1 MTETQ
6 HPAAWHPDPS
16 KRHEQRYWDGAQW
29 TEHVSTNGV
38 QIVDEHGKVMA
49 NNGDVQQSTG
59 LIDGE
64 ALFSAPTQ
72 ESVQNQILRVQEKGL
87 ESIPDALE
95 KLPETGATPTVA
107 STSTSIFDQYVLV
120 VNQKAKLMELS
131 SEFRIYDQNA
141 VQIGLVRQ
149 VGQSAAKKVA
159 RALLNVDS
167 MMTHTLD
174 IEDMNGNVLLKITK
188 PRAILKPKVI
198 VEREGVVIGEL
209 AFKLRLGKPQIK
221 LMVDDKQVGMIYAEN
236 WRAWDF
242 RIVDENEKQIASISK
257 TWEGFAKAIF
267 TTADNYVVQIHENLE
282 DPFHSLVLASS
293 LAVDL
298 ILKQNDGGK
307 LF

>member
-131 SEFRIYDQNA
+131 AEFRIYDQDA

-167 MMTHTLD
+167 LMTHTLD

-188 PRAILKPKVI
+188 PRALLKPKVI

-267 TTADNYVVQIHENLE
+267 TTADNYVVQIHEKLE

>member
-257 TWEGFAKAIF
+257 TWEGFTKAIF

>member
-1 MTETQ
+1 MTDTQ
-6 HPAAWHPDPS
+6 HPPAWHPDPS
-16 KRHEQRYWDGAQW
+16 RRHEQRYWDGVQW
-29 TEHVSTNGV
+29 SEHVSTNGEQLV
-38 QIVDEHGKVMA
+38 DVHGQIMA
-49 NNGDVQQSTG
+49 NNGEVQHATG

-64 ALFSAPTQ
+64 LFAAPTT
-72 ESVQNQILRVQEKGL
+72 ESIQNQIMRVQEKGI

-95 KLPETGATPTVA
+95 RLPELGATPTTSSA
-107 STSTSIFDQYVLV
+107 STSIFDQFVLV

-131 SEFRIYDQNA
+131 TEFRIFDQNA
-141 VQIGLVRQ
+141 VQIGVVRQ

-159 RALLNVDS
+159 RALLNVDN
-167 MMTHTLD
+167 MMTHTLE
-174 IEDMNGNVLLKITK
+174 IEDMNGNVVLKITK

-198 VEREGVVIGEL
+198 VERDGIVIGEL
-209 AFKLRLGKPQIK
+209 AFKIRLGKPQIK
-221 LMVDDKQVGMIYAEN
+221 LMVEGRQVGMIYAEN

-242 RIVDENEKQIASISK
+242 RIVNEQEKQIASISK

-267 TTADNYVVQIHENLE
+267 TTADNYVVQIHEKLE

>member
-16 KRHEQRYWDGAQW
+16 RRHEQRYWDGVQW
-29 TEHVSTNGV
+29 SEHVSTNGE
-38 QIVDEHGKVMA
+38 QSIDEHGQVMA
-49 NNGDVQQSTG
+49 NNGEVQHATG

-64 ALFSAPTQ
+64 MFASPTQ
-72 ESVQNQILRVQEKGL
+72 ESVQNQIMRVQEKGI

-95 KLPETGATPTVA
+95 KLPEMGATPTQSSA
-107 STSTSIFDQYVLV
+107 STSIFDQYVLV

-131 SEFRIYDQNA
+131 SEFRIFDQNA

-174 IEDMNGNVLLKITK
+174 IEDMNGNVVLKITK
-188 PRAILKPKVI
+188 PRALLKPKVI
-198 VEREGVVIGEL
+198 VEREGVVLGEL
-209 AFKLRLGKPQIK
+209 AFKLRIGKPQIK
-221 LMVDDKQVGMIYAEN
+221 LIVDDKQVGMIYAEN
-236 WRAWDF
+236 FRAWDF
-242 RIVDENEKQIASISK
+242 RIVNEQEKQIASISK

-267 TTADNYVVQIHENLE
+267 TTADNYVVQIHEKLE